1 MQFYEQVYF
10 QALVS
15 LPIKC
20 GFLAS
25 AQYLFVS
32 GRLADKRRAC
42 ALLIA
47 SRNGAFDLSLVWPA
61 VPSKAVSLLPTT
73 LVC

>member
-1 MQFYEQVYF
+1 MRCYEQVYF

-20 GFLAS
+20 GFLAT

-32 GRLADKRRAC
+32 GRLTDKRRAY
-42 ALLIA
+42 LQNIA
-47 SRNGAFDLSLVWPA
+47 GIDRSLTY
-61 VPSKAVSLLPTT
+61 SG
-73 LVC
+73 